1 MKKTSLIAIAM
12 TATLA
17 LGACATED
25 EPENNTTA
33 EENGA
38 NNGAEENTAD
48 NGAEENGANDGAE
61 ATDDAG
67 DETEGTDDAAG
78 GTDDAAGETGDAAG
92 ADYSDPSCQEFF
104 TEGGPLADRAETIRT
119 ALDNGEI
126 NDQVTYSEL
135 SLLKQRI
142 DSTIESADGDIA
154 TLLEEVNAP
163 FAEVSDLVNEG
174 DALDAESG
182 ELTLPEEIDTQ
193 ASADAQTELE
203 AACAG

>member
-38 NNGAEENTAD
+38 D
-48 NGAEENGANDGAE
+48 NGAEENNGAD
-61 ATDDAG
+61 ATDDAA

-78 GTDDAAGETGDAAG
+78 ETGDAAGETGDAAG

-104 TEGGPLADRAETIRT
+104 TEGGPLADRADTIRA

-142 DSTIESADGDIA
+142 DQTTGSAEGEIA

-163 FAEVSDLVNEG
+163 FAEVTDLVNEE

-182 ELTLPEEIDTQ
+182 ELTLPEIDTQ